1 MRASTLSLLYNLTIV
16 TSLAVIIPARRASTR
31 FPAKVLHPIL
41 GKPLVLWVVE
51 GAMQSEHA
59 ERVIVAT
66 DDAEILQ
73 TVQDAGFDAELTSEN
88 HPSGTDRV
96 WEVASSLQSDWII
109 NVQGDEPLI
118 TGDILDSLY
127 EQSVGGGGGGSGG
140 GGGGGGVEMATMV
153 RTLNPDEADDPNR
166 VKVVMG
172 LDGDALYFSRSK
184 IPYPRN
190 PKVPFGERGAPE
202 YLLHVGIYLYRR
214 DVLKRFVELDQT
226 PLERMEGLEQLRA
239 LENGIKIRCIRT
251 DREFLGVDTPEDVA
265 RIEVELRSRGN

>member
-1 MRASTLSLLYNLTIV
+1 MRASTPSLLYNLPIV

-31 FPAKVLHPIL
+31 FPAKVLHPVL

-51 GAMQSEHA
+51 GAMQSKHA
-59 ERVIVAT
+59 DRVIVAT

-73 TVQDAGFDAELTSEN
+73 IVQDAGFDAELTSEN
-88 HPSGTDRV
+88 HPSGTDRI

-127 EQSVGGGGGGSGG
+127 EQSVDGGGGGGS
-140 GGGGGGVEMATMV
+140 GGVEMATMV
-153 RTLNPDEADDPNR
+153 RTLDPDEADDPNR

-172 LDGDALYFSRSK
+172 LDGNALYFSRSK

-226 PLERMEGLEQLRA
+226 PLERTEGLEQLRA
-239 LENGIKIRCIRT
+239 LENGIKIRCVRT

-265 RIEVELRSRGN
+265 RVEMELRSRESLT